1 MQCTQGYIVVLPDL
15 DNKLALNSYVIDDVV
30 DLADQM
36 SNPVMLKDSRGR
48 YLYANQSSISLFGLS
63 HQNEIVGLN
72 SKELKGKVTHR
83 WHDSFERAISDLDSF
98 VVKKRM
104 SGRDNMRAI
113 PCQDG
118 TLRVQNM
125 IKKPMVSQLSDKV
138 TSIFTFSENLTDE
151 IDRLSLLR
159 LYVDFYSSHLVAVRY
174 FLKYLCV
181 ESLFIKTPSL
191 REMETILRTAA
202 LGNQKSVSTQ
212 MGISTRTVEENIR
225 KIKQIKLANE
235 YLWSVLLEL
244 IRNERRNLKIK

>member
-1 MQCTQGYIVVLPDL
+1 MLPDL

-151 IDRLSLLR
+151 VDRLSLLR

-181 ESLFIKTPSL
+181 ESLFIKMPSL

-225 KIKQIKLANE
+225 KIKQNKLANE

>member
-1 MQCTQGYIVVLPDL
+1 MVVLRDL
-15 DNKLALNSYVIDDVV
+15 DKKLALSAYVIDDVV
-30 DLADQM
+30 DLAEHM

-63 HQNEIVGLN
+63 HQNDVVGLN

-83 WHDSFERAISDLDSF
+83 WHDTFEQAISDLDSF
-98 VVKKRM
+98 VVRKRL

-118 TLRVQNM
+118 TLRIQDM
-125 IKKPMVSQLSDKV
+125 IKKPMISSLSDKV
-138 TSIFTFSENLTDE
+138 TSIFTFSENLTDN
-151 IDRLSLLR
+151 IDRLALLS
-159 LYVDFYSSHLVAVRY
+159 LYVDFYSSHLTAVRY
-174 FLKYLCV
+174 FLKYLSI
-181 ESLFIKTPSL
+181 ESLFTKTPSL
-191 REMETILRTAA
+191 REMETVLRIAA
-202 LGNQKSVSTQ
+202 LGNQKAVSNQ

-225 KIKQIKLANE
+225 KIKQNKLANE

>member
-1 MQCTQGYIVVLPDL
+1 
-15 DNKLALNSYVIDDVV
+15 
-30 DLADQM
+30 
-36 SNPVMLKDSRGR
+36 
-48 YLYANQSSISLFGLS
+48 
-63 HQNEIVGLN
+63 
-72 SKELKGKVTHR
+72 
-83 WHDSFERAISDLDSF
+83 
-98 VVKKRM
+98 
-104 SGRDNMRAI
+104 MRAI

-138 TSIFTFSENLTDE
+138 TSIFTFSENPTDE
-151 IDRLSLLR
+151 VDRLSLLR

-191 REMETILRTAA
+191 RDMETILRTAA
-202 LGNQKSVSTQ
+202 FGNQKYVSTQ
-212 MGISTRTVEENIR
+212 MGISPRTVEEHIR
-225 KIKQIKLANE
+225 KIKQTKLANE

>member
-1 MQCTQGYIVVLPDL
+1 MLPDL

-36 SNPVMLKDSRGR
+36 SNPVMLKDSSGR

-83 WHDSFERAISDLDSF
+83 WHDEFERAISDLDSF

-151 IDRLSLLR
+151 VDRLSLLR

-174 FLKYLCV
+174 FLKYLSV

-225 KIKQIKLANE
+225 KIKQTKLANE

>member
-1 MQCTQGYIVVLPDL
+1 MHCIQGCIVVLPDL

-151 IDRLSLLR
+151 VDRLSLLR

-181 ESLFIKTPSL
+181 ESLFIKMPSL

-225 KIKQIKLANE
+225 KIKQNKLANE

>member
-1 MQCTQGYIVVLPDL
+1 MLPDL

>member
-1 MQCTQGYIVVLPDL
+1 MHCIQGHTAVLPDL

-98 VVKKRM
+98 VVKKRL

-151 IDRLSLLR
+151 IDRLSLLS

-191 REMETILRTAA
+191 REMETILRIAA

-225 KIKQIKLANE
+225 KIKQTKLANE